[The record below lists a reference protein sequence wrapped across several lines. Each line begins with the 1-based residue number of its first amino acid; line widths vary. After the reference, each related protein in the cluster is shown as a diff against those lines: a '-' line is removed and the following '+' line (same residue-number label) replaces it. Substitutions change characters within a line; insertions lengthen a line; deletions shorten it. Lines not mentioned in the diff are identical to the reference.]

1 MSSKVPKKKQNKK
14 PLISVNIEEKSIAKT
29 PKEDELQ
36 KLELIEDEEPY
47 ETKSHKLPSKPTV
60 LNEPEE
66 EPEEEDDEKNEGYYY
81 DKPPKEDKPKKPRTE
96 KQLEQLRQA
105 RVKALVTKE
114 LKRKEKEQEQAK
126 IKKMLDE
133 TKQEQK
139 KALEQKVVKKALSI
153 KKKEIKKQEVLDEI
167 SDDETPIEKI
177 KIPKKNAET
186 TPQKKN
192 IIYFD

>member
-1 MSSKVPKKKQNKK
+1 MSSKVPKKKTNKK
-14 PLISVNIEEKSIAKT
+14 PLVSVDLNQPETTET
-29 PKEDELQ
+29 TEHVDELQ
-36 KLELIEDEEPY
+36 KQPDAGEIIKEDLIIKDA
-47 ETKSHKLPSKPTV
+47 
-60 LNEPEE
+60 EPEE
-66 EPEEEDDEKNEGYYY
+66 EEKGEEEDNDGYYY
-81 DKPPKEDKPKKPRTE
+81 APSTKPKKPRTE

-105 RVKALVTKE
+105 RVKALVNKE
-114 LKRKEKEQEQAK
+114 MKRKEKEKEEEAK
-126 IKKMLDE
+126 RKIIEE

-139 KALEQKVVKKALSI
+139 KALEQKIVKKALSI

-177 KIPKKNAET
+177 KIPKKKAET

>member
-14 PLISVNIEEKSIAKT
+14 PLISVDLKETENTIAEN
-29 PKEDELQ
+29 PKVDELQ
-36 KLELIEDEEPY
+36 KPELIKDEEP
-47 ETKSHKLPSKPTV
+47 
-60 LNEPEE
+60 E

-81 DKPPKEDKPKKPRTE
+81 DKAPKQDKPKKPRTE

-114 LKRKEKEQEQAK
+114 MKRKEKEQEQAK
-126 IKKMLDE
+126 IKKVLDE

-167 SDDETPIEKI
+167 SDDETPIETI
-177 KIPKKNAET
+177 KIPKKKAET